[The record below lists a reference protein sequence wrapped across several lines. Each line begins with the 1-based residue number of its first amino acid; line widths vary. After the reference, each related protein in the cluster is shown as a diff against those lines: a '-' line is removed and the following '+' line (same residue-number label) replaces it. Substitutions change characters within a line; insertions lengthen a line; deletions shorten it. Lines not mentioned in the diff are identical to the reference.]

1 MTDYK
6 FDNGYVLWY
15 HSVTEKSWKL
25 DSYINLCQDLPDKTI
40 KNVKQLW
47 SVYKKINN
55 NFTAGMFFLTK
66 KGVTPTWEDPNN
78 INGGFWSFKVP
89 KRISNELWKKLTAGF
104 VGNTLTSDI
113 DYMKS
118 ITCISISPKIS
129 NCVMKILNNDFKL
142 NKCNLFTKEIDYLNK
157 DIIRYNKHKK

>member
-1 MTDYK
+1 MSEFK

-25 DSYINLCQDLPDKTI
+25 DSYVNLCQDLPDKMI
-40 KNVKQLW
+40 RNAEQLW
-47 SVYKKINN
+47 SIYKKLDN

-66 KGVTPTWEDPNN
+66 KGVTPLWEDPTN

-89 KRISNELWKKLTAGF
+89 KRISDEVWKKLTASL
-104 VGNTLTSDI
+104 VGNTLTSNI

-118 ITCISISPKIS
+118 ITGISISPKIS
-129 NCVMKILNNDFKL
+129 NCVMKILNSNSNL
-142 NKCNLFTKEIDYLNK
+142 NECDLFTKEIDYLNQ
-157 DIIRYNKHKK
+157 DIIRYNKHRR